1 MRDALKNI
9 FNKQIT
15 LDDGSQYFYSVKPVE
30 MNNILG
36 TSVAILNEYFITN
49 SDGENYKLYK
59 TNEGNW
65 YEISEVN
72 KDANKSV
79 LLKLKLA
86 IDAQTTDVFSE

>member
-1 MRDALKNI
+1 
-9 FNKQIT
+9 
-15 LDDGSQYFYSVKPVE
+15 DDGSQYFYSVKPVE

-86 IDAQTTDVFSE
+86 IDAQTTDV